1 MSKTFNS
8 KIYEEYI
15 DKDNLP
21 ASLSKIEKLL
31 KKRGDDLELL
41 DVKAEILNLMNRTDE
56 AISIYQKILSIDSE
70 YINAYIAL
78 SNLYLA
84 EEIKKEKDYSKI
96 IVDLLKKAEQINP
109 DEISYYVLAGALK
122 DNGQLDEAIKY
133 YRKALKQ
140 EKGDNYFLENIWVEF
155 GRIYTEQKKYTLS
168 LDAYDNAIHFSAKEN
183 GDDSHCSEVY
193 VAKREI
199 YSILGNEN
207 KVREM
212 DEQFASAENKYKERP
227 PHIYRGKIGKK
238 FQDISIHLQKLG
250 KQDEERRQQ
259 LFEAISPYVKEA
271 FPGNMPSHKDLWEI
285 IDFAL
290 DELDHDGT
298 LFNKEERALEKAHL
312 VKLFNENYV

>member
-8 KIYEEYI
+8 KIYEGYI
-15 DKDNLP
+15 NKDNLP
-21 ASLSKIEKLL
+21 ASLSKIEKSL

-56 AISIYQKILSIDSE
+56 AISIYQKILNIDSE

-96 IVDLLKKAEQINP
+96 IVDLLKKAAQINP
-109 DEISYYVLAGALK
+109 DEISCYVLAGALK
-122 DNGQLDEAIKY
+122 DSGQLDEATKY
-133 YRKALKQ
+133 YKKALKQ

-155 GRIYTEQKKYTLS
+155 GKIYTEQKKYTLS
-168 LDAYDNAIHFSAKEN
+168 LDAYDNAIHFSVKEN

-199 YSILGNEN
+199 YSILGDED
-207 KVREM
+207 KVRTM
-212 DEQFASAENKYKERP
+212 DEQFASAENKYKKRP
-227 PHIYRGKIGKK
+227 LRVYQEKK
-238 FQDISIHLQKLG
+238 LQGIANRLQEISR
-250 KQDEERRQQ
+250 QDEKRRQQ
-259 LFEAISPYVKEA
+259 LFEVISSHIKQVYPDNIPSNKEL
-271 FPGNMPSHKDLWEI
+271 GEI

-290 DELDHDGT
+290 GELDYDGT

>member
-1 MSKTFNS
+1 MSKVFNP
-8 KIYEEYI
+8 KIYDEYI
-15 DKDNLP
+15 DKDDLP
-21 ASLSKIEKLL
+21 SSLAKVEEMIRNKSSDSK
-31 KKRGDDLELL
+31 LL
-41 DVKAEILNLMNRTDE
+41 DVKAEILNLMDRIEE
-56 AISIYQKILSIDSE
+56 AISIYENIIQIDNS

-84 EEIKKEKDYSKI
+84 KEIKEDKNYSAL
-96 IVDLLKKAEQINP
+96 IVGILKRAEQINP

-140 EKGDNYFLENIWVEF
+140 KKGDNYFLENIWVEF

-168 LDAYDNAIHFSAKEN
+168 LDAYDNAIHFSVKEN

-199 YSILGNEN
+199 YSILGSEN

-227 PHIYRGKIGKK
+227 PHIYHGKIGKK
-238 FQDISIHLQKLG
+238 FQDISNRLQKLG

-259 LFEAISPYVKEA
+259 LFEAISPYIKEA
-271 FPGNMPSHKDLWEI
+271 FPDNMPSHKDLGEI

-290 DELDHDGT
+290 DELDYDGT

-312 VKLFNENYV
+312 AKLFNENYV